1 MSKSTI
7 RLESRD
13 ELLLVALWTEIMS
26 SSRLLQTVAIFAYI
40 IKIITMFINTI
51 FQLSKKLKELKIMYQ
66 NAVFGCIS

>member
-7 RLESRD
+7 RFESRD
-13 ELLLVALWTEIMS
+13 KLLLVALWTEIMS

-66 NAVFGCIS
+66 NEVFGCIS